1 MKIEQLKYL
10 IEIGHSR
17 SISSAAG
24 KLYLS
29 HTTLSSILKGAEKE
43 LGFPLFQRIQG
54 GVKVTAEGEEA
65 LALMEEMYRCFED
78 IQKLSTVNALLT
90 QPVSIVISPVSTAL
104 AVPINQLFLGNRIRE
119 GWNSRL

>member
-54 GVKVTAEGEEA
+54 A
-65 LALMEEMYRCFED
+65 
-78 IQKLSTVNALLT
+78 
-90 QPVSIVISPVSTAL
+90 
-104 AVPINQLFLGNRIRE
+104 
-119 GWNSRL
+119 

>member
-78 IQKLSTVNALLT
+78 IQKLSTVNALSL
-90 QPVSIVISPVSTAL
+90 IHI
-104 AVPINQLFLGNRIRE
+104 
-119 GWNSRL
+119 

>member
-43 LGFPLFQRIQG
+43 LGFPLFQRIQ
-54 GVKVTAEGEEA
+54 EG
-65 LALMEEMYRCFED
+65 
-78 IQKLSTVNALLT
+78 
-90 QPVSIVISPVSTAL
+90 
-104 AVPINQLFLGNRIRE
+104 RE
-119 GWNSRL
+119 GDRRRRGSPGPHGRNVSVF

>member
-29 HTTLSSILKGAEKE
+29 HTTLSSILNT
-43 LGFPLFQRIQG
+43 G
-54 GVKVTAEGEEA
+54 GCEGD
-65 LALMEEMYRCFED
+65 RRRRG
-78 IQKLSTVNALLT
+78 SPGPHGRN
-90 QPVSIVISPVSTAL
+90 VSM
-104 AVPINQLFLGNRIRE
+104 F
-119 GWNSRL
+119 

>member
-29 HTTLSSILKGAEKE
+29 HTTLSSILKGAEKNWDSLCSKE
-43 LGFPLFQRIQG
+43 
-54 GVKVTAEGEEA
+54 
-65 LALMEEMYRCFED
+65 YRG
-78 IQKLSTVNALLT
+78 A
-90 QPVSIVISPVSTAL
+90 
-104 AVPINQLFLGNRIRE
+104 
-119 GWNSRL
+119 